1 MPYLITS
8 RRVTQW
14 SVMKDLNQWRRSIFV
29 WETFIRIFR
38 KFGNVR
44 TLPVDGKFFLKIFK
58 KLWSEMTFLNFWKI
72 LKNCFFDTTYKIG
85 FLAWSLIT
93 HYCVTRRDC
102 VSCTSHH
109 YFYHFNCWTFY
120 SDKRRMYFAKIADS
134 RVKLWWRTYSN
145 RDVTFETLIYYPFKD
160 G

>member
-1 MPYLITS
+1 MWWKIWTNEGDQYSCEKHSLGFSVNSETSAHYQYLIK
-8 RRVTQW
+8 V
-14 SVMKDLNQWRRSIFV
+14 F
-29 WETFIRIFR
+29 
-38 KFGNVR
+38 
-44 TLPVDGKFFLKIFK
+44 FK